1 MRFNLAK
8 LWQRAA
14 NPKRREVALHPIAV
28 PPTLASDLYRQA
40 FLPVIAAWQAAVP
53 RILARYSATLSQMAD
68 SADDISG
75 AVDEAEREV
84 MGLLVTVRASL
95 DRWATRVEAV
105 HRSRWQG
112 AVLTA
117 TGVDLSTIIGP
128 DDMREELAVA
138 MARNADLIANVS
150 AQTKTAVTQ
159 AVFSGLRSR
168 TPAAKVAKEIA
179 NATGMARKRAKRIAA
194 DQTVKITASLNDER
208 RRQAGTSTWEWV
220 HSGKVHYRP
229 EHKARNGKRYDDNA
243 KAGERKPPADRPGQL
258 PYCGCTSRAVVIID
272 EEDWLQ

>member
-1 MRFNLAK
+1 MRFNLAQM
-8 LWQRAA
+8 WQRAA
-14 NPKRREVALHPIAV
+14 SPKRREAAIRPVSV
-28 PPTLASDLYRQA
+28 PATLATDIYRQA
-40 FLPVIAAWQAAVP
+40 YLPVIALWERAAP
-53 RILARYSATLSQMAD
+53 RIMERYKATLAQMTD
-68 SADDISG
+68 SAEDIG
-75 AVDEAEREV
+75 AAVDEAEREV

-105 HRSRWQG
+105 HRTRWQG

-117 TGVDLSTIIGP
+117 TGVDLTTLIGP
-128 DDMREELAVA
+128 GDMREELAVA
-138 MARNADLIANVS
+138 MRRNADLIANVS
-150 AQTKTAVTQ
+150 SQTKTAVTQ

-168 TPAAKVAKEIA
+168 TPAAKVAKEIS

-208 RRQAGTSTWEWV
+208 RRQAGASAWEWV

-229 EHKARNGKRYDDNA
+229 EHRARNGKRYDDDA

-258 PYCGCTSRAVVIID
+258 PYCGCTSRAIVIID